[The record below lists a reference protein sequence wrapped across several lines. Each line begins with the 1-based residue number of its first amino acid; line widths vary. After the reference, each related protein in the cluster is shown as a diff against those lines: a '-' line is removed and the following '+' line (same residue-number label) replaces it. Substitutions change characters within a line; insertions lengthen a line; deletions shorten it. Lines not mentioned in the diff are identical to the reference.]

1 MTRFVCFGELLLRLA
16 SPPGE
21 LLLQTPT
28 LIPTLAGAE
37 ANVAVS
43 LARLGDEAAVVTVLP
58 DNALGRAAREE
69 LRRYGVDVRG
79 VRTGEGRM
87 GLFFLTPGAVL
98 RPSEVLYDRAD
109 SAFARGADAID
120 WDAALEGADWLH
132 VSGVTPAIGP
142 KGAAG
147 AEAAAEAAVR
157 RSVKVSFDG
166 NYRAKLWALWDGDGP
181 AILRSLIEAASL
193 AFVNDQD
200 VGLILGRSFDD
211 PDPEERATAAA
222 RAAFEAFPRLETI
235 AHTFRKQHAVAE
247 HALSAALYTRDG
259 GRWEA
264 GPHELVGIVDR
275 IGGGDAFAAGLLHAH
290 AAGEAPQAAL
300 DFALAA
306 AALKHGIAGDFNL
319 SSEADVRA
327 LAAGAGLSVRR

>member
-1 MTRFVCFGELLLRLA
+1 MTRFVCFGELLIRLA

-28 LIPTLAGAE
+28 LLPTFAGAE

-43 LARLGDEAAVVTVLP
+43 LARLGSDATFVSVVP

-69 LRRYGVDVRG
+69 LRRYGVDVSG
-79 VRTGEGRM
+79 LRTGPGRM

-98 RPSEVLYDRAD
+98 RPSEVLYDRAH
-109 SAFARGADAID
+109 SAFALAADAID
-120 WDAALEGADWLH
+120 WDAALTGADWLH

-147 AEAAAEAAVR
+147 ALAAVTAANR
-157 RSVKVSFDG
+157 LGVKVSFDG

-181 AILRSLIEAASL
+181 SILRRLLEAADL

-200 VGLILGRSFDD
+200 VGLVLGRAFDD
-211 PDPEERATAAA
+211 PDPETRGAAA
-222 RAAFEAFPRLETI
+222 AAAAFEVFPRLETI
-235 AHTFRKQHAVAE
+235 AHTIRKQHAVVE
-247 HALSAALYTRDG
+247 HALAAVIYTRV

-264 GPHELVGIVDR
+264 GPHELVGIIDR
-275 IGGGDAFAAGLLHAH
+275 IGGGDAFAAGLLHAL
-290 AAGEAPQAAL
+290 AAGDAPQAAL

-306 AALKHGIAGDFNL
+306 TALKHGIAGDFNL
-319 SSEADVRA
+319 SSAADVRA
-327 LAAGAGLSVRR
+327 LAAGGGLSVRR